1 MTDKTDWEKA
11 ASAEGV
17 TASERALARLA
28 KKAFLSLWSYPNLY
42 TDRGRV
48 NGKGDGKE
56 FCDLLVVFGN
66 SVLLFSDKHCELK
79 DQTPIEV
86 SWPRWYKGAIEKSVR
101 QLAGAERF
109 AKSSPQRIFLDSSC
123 KTHLPIALPDPDQAR
138 YFLIAVTRGSH
149 AAARRFFGG
158 GSSGSLMIDTSI
170 SGPSHLGAPF
180 RVGMPL
186 PGRFV
191 HVLDDVTVD
200 LLLEELDTVPDLV
213 SYLECKEQFLAHPG
227 PVMVSGEEDLLARY
241 MTTMRDGRHTLDE
254 IPEGT
259 GGIAILEGDWAAY
272 VSSPQR
278 AAKRAA
284 GQISYMW
291 DELIEYQSSFI
302 RAGTAIS
309 HPEGPNNPANHE
321 RIVRALAEQ
330 NRLAR
335 RGLAE
340 HLRFALLRSDP
351 GKMFSRVIMTG
362 QPPSQVF
369 VFLTIPRPD
378 DMDYATYRSNRTE
391 VLTVYCHAVKE
402 RMPTL
407 VEAIGIASEP
417 ASEDVASQDFMY
429 VDLSGD
435 MSPEESRMWREAA
448 DELEIL
454 RKDTKVQLIR
464 GRDHE
469 FPLAFDFEGAGDD
482 VGASAGPL
490 NRAERRR
497 LAAVARRKK
506 RRR

>member
-11 ASAEGV
+11 ASSEGL
-17 TASERALARLA
+17 TASERALGRLA
-28 KKAFLSLWSYPNLY
+28 KKAFLTLWSYPNLY
-42 TDRGRV
+42 TDEGRV

-56 FCDLLVVFGN
+56 FCDLLVVFGSN
-66 SVLLFSDKHCELK
+66 VLLFSDKHCK
-79 DQTPIEV
+79 FQAQTPIEV
-86 SWPRWYKGAIEKSVR
+86 SWPRWYKRAIEKSVR
-101 QLAGAERF
+101 QLAGAEKF
-109 AKSSPQRIFLDSSC
+109 AKAFPQRIFLDRGC
-123 KTHLPIALPDPDQAR
+123 KTRLPIALPDPDKAK
-138 YFLIAVTRGSH
+138 YFLIAVTRGCH
-149 AAARRFFGG
+149 VAARKFFGG
-158 GSSGSLMIDTSI
+158 DSTGSLMIDTSI
-170 SGPSHLGAPF
+170 SGPSHLSVPF
-180 RVGMPL
+180 RVGMLL

-200 LLLEELDTVPDLV
+200 LLLAELDTVPDLV

-227 PVMVSGEEDLLARY
+227 IVMVSGEEDLLARY
-241 MTTMRDGRHTLDE
+241 MMTMRDGRHTLDA

-259 GGIAILEGDWAAY
+259 GAYAILEGDWAAY

-284 GQISYMW
+284 DHDSYIW

-309 HPEGPNNPANHE
+309 HPDGPNNPANHE

-340 HLRFALLRSDP
+340 HLRFALLRSEP

-362 QPPSQVF
+362 QPPSQAF

-378 DMDYATYRSNRTE
+378 DMDYPTYRSNRTE
-391 VLTVYCHAVKE
+391 VLTVYCHAIKE
-402 RMPTL
+402 NMPTL

-417 ASEDVASQDFMY
+417 ASKDAASQDFMY
-429 VDLSGD
+429 VDLSGE
-435 MSPEESRMWREAA
+435 MSPEESKMWREVA

-454 RKDTKVQLIR
+454 RKDTKVQLFR

-469 FPLAFDFEGAGDD
+469 FPLSFGFGSAGDD
-482 VGASAGPL
+482 AAASARPL